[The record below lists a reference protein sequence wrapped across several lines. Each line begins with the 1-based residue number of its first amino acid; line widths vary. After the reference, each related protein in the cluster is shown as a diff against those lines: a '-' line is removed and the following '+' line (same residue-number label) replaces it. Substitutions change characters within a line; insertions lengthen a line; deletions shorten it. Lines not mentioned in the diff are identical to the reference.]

1 MNQETPYLKQFIQG
15 EAARCPT
22 MPAAIYKIIQAMA
35 SASEVLIQAIKSSRP
50 KDFVEDGLLSRNA
63 SGDMQHLLDR
73 IAHNCFLKTLANTGL
88 VGAVVS
94 EEATGIITIENGA
107 GEYIVSL
114 DPLDGS
120 ANIPINAPVGTI
132 FSIYRRLSS
141 PGQPIQEVDVLQPG
155 SQQIA
160 AGYLLYSTTTMLVYG
175 TQYGVHGFTYEPAVD
190 AFLLTHQS
198 LKFPQDGVSYAV
210 NDGYFH
216 SFPQSIRAY
225 IEQCRKQGLGSRY
238 SGALVADFHRHL
250 LQGGI
255 YLYPPTQHKPTGKL
269 RLMFECNPL
278 AFLAEQA
285 GGLASNG
292 SQSILHI
299 QPSQIHQCIPFY
311 IGSANMVQSLLAL
324 L

>member
-1 MNQETPYLKQFIQG
+1 MTKQTPYLEQFI
-15 EAARCPT
+15 EAETAQFPA

-35 SASEVLIQAIKSSRP
+35 SASKVLIQAIKSSRP
-50 KDFVEDGLLSRNA
+50 KDLLEDDLLSRNA
-63 SGDMQHLLDR
+63 SGDQQHRLDR
-73 IAHNCFLKTLANTGL
+73 IAHNCFLDALARTGL
-88 VGAVVS
+88 VGAMLS
-94 EEATGIITIENGA
+94 EEAIGVVEIENGA

-120 ANIPINAPVGTI
+120 ANIPTNGPVGTI
-132 FSIYRRLSS
+132 FSIYQRLSS
-141 PGQPIQEVDVLQPG
+141 PGQPIHEVDVLQPG

-160 AGYLLYSTTTMLVYG
+160 TGYLLYSTTTMLVYG
-175 TQYGVHGFTYEPAVD
+175 TQYGVHGFTYEPAID
-190 AFLLTHQS
+190 AFLLTHRT
-198 LKFPQDGVSYAV
+198 LKFPKDGVSYAV

-238 SGALVADFHRHL
+238 TGALVADFHRHL

-278 AFLAEQA
+278 AFLAQQA

-292 SQSILHI
+292 SQSVLCI

-311 IGSANMVQSLLAL
+311 IGSENMVKSLLTL

>member
-1 MNQETPYLKQFIQG
+1 MTKETPYLKEFMQA
-15 EAARCPT
+15 EAVRFPT
-22 MPAAIYKIIQAMA
+22 MPTAVYKIIQAMA
-35 SASEVLIQAIKSSRP
+35 MASKVLIQAIKSSRP
-50 KDFVEDGLLSRNA
+50 KDLLEEGLLCRNA

-73 IAHNCFLKTLANTGL
+73 IAHNCFLETLTNTGL
-88 VGAVVS
+88 VGAMIS
-94 EEATGIITIENGA
+94 EEAVGSIPIENGA

-132 FSIYRRLSS
+132 FSIYQRLSS
-141 PGQPIQEVDVLQPG
+141 PDKPIQESDVLQPG

-175 TQYGVHGFTYEPAVD
+175 TQYGVHGFTYEPAAD
-190 AFLLTHQS
+190 EFLLTHQA

-216 SFPQSIRAY
+216 SFPRPISNFIK
-225 IEQCRKQGLGSRY
+225 QCRKQGLGSRY

-250 LQGGI
+250 LQGGV
-255 YLYPPTQHKPTGKL
+255 YLYPSTPNKPTGKL

-278 AFLAEQA
+278 AFLAEKA
-285 GGLASNG
+285 GGLASDG
-292 SQSILHI
+292 SQSVLCI
-299 QPSQIHQCIPFY
+299 QPHYIHQCIPFY
-311 IGSANMVQSLLAL
+311 IGSANMVQSLLVL